1 MLKAGIVGC
10 GNIYPMH
17 AYSLQ
22 DLSNGK
28 LAAVCDIDGQRAK
41 KAAGQFDCAYY
52 TDYKDMIDHAGID
65 VVHICLPHYLHKPVT
80 VYAAEAKKHVLTEKP
95 MATTVEDAQAM
106 ERAALDNGVTLGV
119 IFQNRYN
126 QGALL
131 VKDTL
136 QSGAAGNV
144 LGARFHVDW
153 FRDASYYK
161 SDSWRGRW
169 DTEGGG
175 VMINQAIHTLDMV
188 RWFIDSDI
196 DTVDTHIA
204 NRTLQ
209 DVIEVEDE
217 ACGLIRFK
225 NGVKL
230 HFSACNYNSCNA
242 PIAIELQ
249 CEKALIQILGDRAS
263 IRFHDGREWIAEN
276 NPNET
281 FHYGA
286 GAKGYWGVNHTKQIR
301 NFYEALEQGIPPE
314 ITAAEGVKTQRLV
327 CAIYESAKNGKA
339 IRY

>member
-22 DLSNGK
+22 ELSGVK
-28 LAAVCDIDGQRAK
+28 LTAVCDIDRKRAK
-41 KAAGQFDCAYY
+41 TVADQFNCAYY
-52 TDYKDMIDHAGID
+52 TDYKDMIDHAGIN

-80 VYAAEAKKHVLTEKP
+80 VYAAEAKKHILTEKP
-95 MATTVEDAQAM
+95 MATTVEDAEAM
-106 ERAALDNGVTLGV
+106 ERAAVDNGVTLGV

-126 QGALL
+126 QGSIL
-131 VKDTL
+131 VKEAL
-136 QSGAAGNV
+136 QNGDVGKI
-144 LGARFHVDW
+144 LGARFQVNW
-153 FRDASYYK
+153 FRDGSYYK
-161 SDSWRGRW
+161 SDPWRGRW

-188 RWFIDSDI
+188 RWFIDSDV
-196 DTVDTHIA
+196 DTVAAHIA

-217 ACGLIRFK
+217 AGGLIRFK

-230 HFSACNYNSCNA
+230 HFSACNYYCCNA
-242 PIAIELQ
+242 PVEIELR

-263 IRFHDGREWIAEN
+263 IRFNDGREWIAEN

-301 NFYEALEQGIPPE
+301 NFYQALVQGVPPE
-314 ITAAEGVKTQRLV
+314 ITGTEGIKTQRLV
-327 CAIYESAKNGKA
+327 CAIYDSAKSGEPVQL
-339 IRY
+339 